1 MVPIYIDKRQQMYI
15 QFNNI
20 KKSFDGNTVLD
31 VENLQIEKGE
41 IVSIIGKNGFGG
53 IQIFKSNI
61 LLSIF
66 LSFVFMYG
74 IFLLFMD
81 LALIYERI
89 STFTGF
95 ITTAFLI
102 FGYKLTIV
110 QEVKNIIV
118 EGPFDLKKVVF
129 NAIFDSVSDNGF

>member
-1 MVPIYIDKRQQMYI
+1 MYI

-31 VENLQIEKGE
+31 VEKLQIEKGE
-41 IVSIIGKNGFGG
+41 IVSIIGKNGSGG

>member
-1 MVPIYIDKRQQMYI
+1 MYI

-20 KKSFDGNTVLD
+20 KKSFNAKTVFD

-53 IQIFKSNI
+53 IQIFKSNK

>member
-1 MVPIYIDKRQQMYI
+1 MYI

-20 KKSFDGNTVLD
+20 KKSFNSKTVLD

>member
-1 MVPIYIDKRQQMYI
+1 MYI

-20 KKSFDGNTVLD
+20 KKSFNAKTVLD

-66 LSFVFMYG
+66 YRLYLCMEYSCY
-74 IFLLFMD
+74 LW
-81 LALIYERI
+81 
-89 STFTGF
+89 T
-95 ITTAFLI
+95 
-102 FGYKLTIV
+102 
-110 QEVKNIIV
+110 
-118 EGPFDLKKVVF
+118 
-129 NAIFDSVSDNGF
+129 

>member
-1 MVPIYIDKRQQMYI
+1 
-15 QFNNI
+15 
-20 KKSFDGNTVLD
+20 
-31 VENLQIEKGE
+31 
-41 IVSIIGKNGFGG
+41 
-53 IQIFKSNI
+53 
-61 LLSIF
+61 
-66 LSFVFMYG
+66 MYG

-81 LALIYERI
+81 LALIYEII

>member
-1 MVPIYIDKRQQMYI
+1 MPIYIDKRQQMYI

-20 KKSFDGNTVLD
+20 KKSFNAKTVLD

>member
-1 MVPIYIDKRQQMYI
+1 
-15 QFNNI
+15 
-20 KKSFDGNTVLD
+20 
-31 VENLQIEKGE
+31 
-41 IVSIIGKNGFGG
+41 
-53 IQIFKSNI
+53 
-61 LLSIF
+61 
-66 LSFVFMYG
+66 
-74 IFLLFMD
+74 MD

-118 EGPFDLKKVVF
+118 EGPFDLKKWYLMLYLIVLVIMVF
-129 NAIFDSVSDNGF
+129 NIICNRE

>member
-1 MVPIYIDKRQQMYI
+1 MPIYIDKRQQMYI

-20 KKSFDGNTVLD
+20 KKSFGGNTVLD

>member
-31 VENLQIEKGE
+31 VEKLQIEKGE
-41 IVSIIGKNGFGG
+41 IVSIIGKNGSGG

>member
-1 MVPIYIDKRQQMYI
+1 MYI

-20 KKSFDGNTVLD
+20 KKSFNAKTVLD

-53 IQIFKSNI
+53 IQILKSNI

-95 ITTAFLI
+95 ITTAF
-102 FGYKLTIV
+102 
-110 QEVKNIIV
+110 
-118 EGPFDLKKVVF
+118 
-129 NAIFDSVSDNGF
+129 

>member
-1 MVPIYIDKRQQMYI
+1 MPIYIDKRQQMYI

-20 KKSFDGNTVLD
+20 KKSFNAKTVLD

-129 NAIFDSVSDNGF
+129 NALFDSVSDNGF

>member
-1 MVPIYIDKRQQMYI
+1 MPFYIDKRQQMYI

>member
-1 MVPIYIDKRQQMYI
+1 MPIYIDKRQQMYI